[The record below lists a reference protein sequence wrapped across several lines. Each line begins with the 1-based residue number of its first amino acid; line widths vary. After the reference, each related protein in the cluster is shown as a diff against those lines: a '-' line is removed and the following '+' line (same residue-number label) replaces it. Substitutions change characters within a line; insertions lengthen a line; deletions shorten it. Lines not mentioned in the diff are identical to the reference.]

1 MLSNSV
7 QDLFPH
13 QLRTRAGRTMIFEG
27 HACRLGE
34 TIYPLEKMPVEIVV
48 FHGRTLHLH
57 TRRPMDDA
65 MRDALDQTPKAMLM
79 YEDGR
84 KFRAQRG
91 LIFDTGE
98 EDILGFISAD
108 RFVDGN
114 RREYSR
120 APLPIQ
126 VTVRTLDA
134 HGGEVSSWQ
143 GQCTDIS
150 AGGIKI
156 ADRGSLVPAALTQIE
171 LRLGPENVV
180 QVPGALAWRNER
192 WSALTIGCAEESRNQ
207 IGSLVARWHRERVR
221 AENQVPAAAL
231 LG

>member
-1 MLSNSV
+1 
-7 QDLFPH
+7 
-13 QLRTRAGRTMIFEG
+13 MIFEG
-27 HACRLGE
+27 HPCRLGE
-34 TIYPLEKMPVEIVV
+34 TIYPLEKLPVEIVV

-57 TRRPMDDA
+57 TTRPMDDS
-65 MRDALDQTPKAMLM
+65 MRDAIDATPKAMLM
-79 YEDGR
+79 YEDGK

-91 LIFDTGE
+91 LIFDTGH

-126 VTVRTLDA
+126 VSVTTHDA
-134 HGGEVSSWQ
+134 AGAELSSWS

-150 AGGIKI
+150 AGGIKV
-156 ADRGSLVPAALTQIE
+156 ADRGALVAGPLTRIE
-171 LRLGPENVV
+171 LKLGPDNVV
-180 QVPGALAWRNER
+180 QVPGALAWRNDR

-207 IGSLVARWHRERVR
+207 IGALVARWHREKVR
-221 AENQVPAAAL
+221 SVHAPSAISLAS
-231 LG
+231 